1 MNPRQVN
8 TSDIRVMCDLLLGN
22 LIKSLLFL
30 LIHFIICFSSGSLTL
45 SELGPV
51 PLHLL
56 KGCLEAVLLF
66 IFLQLSKTILSFGY
80 VF

>member
-1 MNPRQVN
+1 
-8 TSDIRVMCDLLLGN
+8 MCDLLLGN
-22 LIKSLLFL
+22 LLKGLIFL
-30 LIHFIICFSSGSLTL
+30 LIHFIVSFSSGSLTL
-45 SELGPV
+45 SEPGPV

-66 IFLQLSKTILSFGY
+66 IFLRLSKMILSFGY